1 MLRKTLVISTR
12 NIKLSLRR
20 SNAKSPFIGT
30 TEKTAIDVDRTTN
43 SNQNF
48 NLQRKVIRFSS
59 FKKAIDPENEFD
71 AYESR
76 GSSPL
81 KSKHHYRKYRNWTE
95 HEFDKIVRELPPV
108 VSQHQMEKATGVK
121 SRKHFNTVYMFDKTM
136 LGRVANKIP
145 TFEIKGKNVIEFYPG
160 FGLLSTRIL
169 KKEPLSYTFVEPDK
183 RVVQSLGRL
192 AQAAED
198 NGIGSRIIRA
208 EPLEYDFHKLHFSKA
223 RRSMIPDKDS
233 LVSLDADNTDTVVI
247 ANVPGW
253 CYKTFTYKMA
263 DDLEKRDGIFRAGPV
278 KMYINVVGLVAGTQI
293 GLLDR
298 YSKFIDNYFQL
309 KPVCLVRGQ
318 HYRPKIEQHT
328 VWIEFTPRVKP
339 ILDLPQEDVRYLLDV
354 MWGTDM
360 FVRHVNRDG
369 SVNTDKFGYIF
380 KDRLS
385 AILDER
391 DPKRAIKL
399 KKAVFVKAGLDPDL
413 KPDNMTHHHLAKVIE
428 LMSQYQKR
436 NYEEL
441 HAYVDSSQF
450 DIDKANYEQIEEMA
464 SRVKSANTMLS
475 TEVIRKRQL
484 AIQAEIERKY
494 DISPGVM
501 KLGSEQ
507 KMKTNLSVD
516 PTSYSY
522 SWEAARGSIKQSYKR
537 IEERSNVNRYR
548 HEKKKGRFGNKPT
561 VQKRY

>member
-20 SNAKSPFIGT
+20 SNAKSPFIGAS
-30 TEKTAIDVDRTTN
+30 EKTPIDVDRTTK
-43 SNQNF
+43 SNDNF
-48 NLQRKVIRFSS
+48 NLQRKVIRFSN
-59 FKKAIDPENEFD
+59 FKKSADPENEFD
-71 AYESR
+71 AYEDR
-76 GSSPL
+76 GGSPM

-108 VSQHQMEKATGVK
+108 VSQHQMEKATGIK
-121 SRKHFNTVYMFDKTM
+121 SRKHFNTVYMYDKTM
-136 LGRVANKIP
+136 LGRIANKIP

-208 EPLEYDFHKLHFSKA
+208 EPLDYDFHKLHFSKA
-223 RRSMIPDKDS
+223 RRSMVPEKEALLPIDS
-233 LVSLDADNTDTVVI
+233 DQTDTVVI
-247 ANVPGW
+247 ANIPGW
-253 CYKTFTYKMA
+253 CYKTFLKKLA
-263 DDLEKRDGIFRAGPV
+263 ADLEEREGLFRAGPV
-278 KMYINVVGLVAGTQI
+278 KMYINVVGLVAGSQI

-298 YSKFIDNYFQL
+298 YSKFIDNFFEV
-309 KPVCLVRGQ
+309 KPICLVRGQ

-328 VWIEFTPRVKP
+328 VWMEFTPRAKP
-339 ILDLPQEDVRYLLDV
+339 ILDLPVKEVLYLLDV
-354 MWGTDM
+354 MWGKDM
-360 FVRHVNRDG
+360 FVRHVNKDG
-369 SVNTDKFGYIF
+369 TVNTDKFGYIF
-380 KDRLS
+380 KNRLT
-385 AILDER
+385 AVLNEP
-391 DPKRAIKL
+391 DPKRAIQM

-413 KPDNMTHHHLAKVIE
+413 RPENMTHHHLAKVIE
-428 LMSQYQKR
+428 LLTEYQKR

-464 SRVKSANTMLS
+464 ARIKSANTMLS

-494 DISPGVM
+494 DITPNSM
-501 KLGSEQ
+501 KLGSEA
-507 KMKTNLSVD
+507 KMKTALSVD

-522 SWEAARGSIKQSYKR
+522 SWEGARGSIKQAYRR
-537 IEERSNVNRYR
+537 IEERSEANRYR
-548 HEKKKGRFGNKPT
+548 YAKKRRQFGKKP
-561 VQKRY
+561 VMQKKY